1 MEDKMTEQAES
12 TKSRLSRGE
21 RRLLLLRYASLLFQI
36 QKSENKSAMEIQR
49 VMVHYN
55 VIKRKF
61 DELNVSSEELVDL
74 IFEQFVRDRLN
85 EETNRAWDR
94 HVYNGNESNWEEMCS
109 FMDERTKT
117 LYKTQNFG
125 TK

>member
-1 MEDKMTEQAES
+1 MEEKMTEQAES

-21 RRLLLLRYASLLFQI
+21 RRLLLLRYTSLLFQI
-36 QKSENKSAMEIQR
+36 QKAENNTAMEIQR
-49 VMVHYN
+49 IMVHYN
-55 VIKRKF
+55 VIRRKF
-61 DELNVSSEELVDL
+61 DELNVSSDELVDL
-74 IFEQFVRDRLN
+74 LFEQFVRDRMN

-94 HVYNGNESNWEEMCS
+94 YVYDGADSTWEEMCS

-125 TK
+125 SK